1 MLAISKV
8 AAGGRKM
15 APRLTVGG
23 HPAHARRLVGEALQQ
38 PSPFRELYDEHFT
51 YVCNSLRRLGVGAQD
66 LEDLIQDVFEAV
78 FNKLTSYD
86 RARPIRPWLFGIAL
100 CVVLD
105 HRKRGRRWWR
115 VVGAKAISARAE
127 MVDPAPLPD
136 HATELHRRS
145 ELVTGALES
154 LELNRR
160 TVFVMADLGGH
171 SMPEIA
177 EALAVPLNTAYS
189 RLRLA
194 RRDFEAA
201 VRRLQSARAHGAEPQ
216 PLTACR
222 GS

>member
-1 MLAISKV
+1 M
-8 AAGGRKM
+8 
-15 APRLTVGG
+15 
-23 HPAHARRLVGEALQQ
+23 RLVGEA
-38 PSPFRELYDEHFT
+38 SPPPGFSEVYDEHFT

-78 FNKLTSYD
+78 FNKLTGYD

-115 VVGAKAISARAE
+115 VAGAKAISAPVE

-136 HATELHRRS
+136 LATELHRRS
-145 ELVTGALES
+145 ELVTGALEGM
-154 LELNRR
+154 ELNRR
-160 TVFVMADLGGH
+160 AVFVMADLGGH

-201 VRRLQSARAHGAEPQ
+201 VRRLQSARAHGAEPR
-216 PLTACR
+216 PSTACR